1 MSLFLFF
8 FTDIICSPEER
19 MNKSPSAPW
28 LWLHDYIITL
38 ISWMHYSEK
47 PPLRAKQTNTPQYV
61 PPPLGAPPTSWRFLS
76 SRSFNQSVTPSAQ
89 TTHIQPASSNLEPLP
104 VFLLLIYIFMFY
116 FRTAVARTPEAW
128 KALPSDSRR
137 KWTINVILHY
147 VGGKRWSWEPEGR
160 KTSVRL
166 FLSVWGH
173 GARPRADTCRRSV
186 CLQVCEEPLSVTPPY
201 VCFLW
206 SQSHSSRGK
215 VHHGT
220 WLQKINKQTA
230 AERGAK

>member
-1 MSLFLFF
+1 MAAWLHNHFDIMNALQREVPPQGKTNQH
-8 FTDIICSPEER
+8 FTVCAPAPR
-19 MNKSPSAPW
+19 SPSDFMKVS
-28 LWLHDYIITL
+28 LLL
-38 ISWMHYSEK
+38 E
-47 PPLRAKQTNTPQYV
+47 L
-61 PPPLGAPPTSWRFLS
+61 
-76 SRSFNQSVTPSAQ
+76 QSVCDTISTNHPHPARQ
-89 TTHIQPASSNLEPLP
+89 LQPGTTSCFFVIN
-104 VFLLLIYIFMFY
+104 IYIFMFY
-116 FRTAVARTPEAW
+116 FLTAVARTPEAW

-137 KWTINVILHY
+137 KWTKNVILHY
-147 VGGKRWSWEPEGR
+147 VGGKRWSWELEGR

-173 GARPRADTCRRSV
+173 AARTRADTCRRSV
-186 CLQVCEEPLSVTPPY
+186 CLQVCEEPLSVTSPY

-206 SQSHSSRGK
+206 SQSHSARGK